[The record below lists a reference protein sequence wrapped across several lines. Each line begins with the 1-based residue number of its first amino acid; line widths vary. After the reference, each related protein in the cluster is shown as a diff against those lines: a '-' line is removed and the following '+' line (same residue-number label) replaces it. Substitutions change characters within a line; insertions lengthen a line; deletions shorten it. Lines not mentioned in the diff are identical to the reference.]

1 VIVIVKFDYTK
12 ALKGNANLEQK
23 GFEKVKNDFE
33 ELHEH
38 NAVFDELE
46 SPFEP
51 EVSTRL
57 NNDEFMQNQLLISE
71 IKEKQEI
78 TNRLNSLSYNVGW
91 LRSAIIMKDKNI
103 IDKTINNI
111 LKHENS
117 SIAAIVS
124 ELNSLRNKI
133 DEFENFHTDL
143 LKNSLSLDAKT
154 IMEQDFSKKHK
165 KLNELHN
172 KQKTILL
179 NLSNIFVKLTK
190 DSVLK
195 NKK

>member
-1 VIVIVKFDYTK
+1 MIIIVKLSMSNELENK
-12 ALKGNANLEQK
+12 ALENTKKAL
-23 GFEKVKNDFE
+23 E
-33 ELHEH
+33 ELSEYDS
-38 NAVFDELE
+38 VFQELD
-46 SPFEP
+46 SPFEAS
-51 EVSTRL
+51 VSINTD
-57 NNDEFMQNQLLISE
+57 NNTFIQNQILISE

-78 TNRLNSLSYNVGW
+78 TNRLNSLNYNVGW
-91 LRSAIIMKDKNI
+91 LKSAIIKDDKNI

-117 SIAAIVS
+117 SIAVIVS

-154 IMEQDFSKKHK
+154 IMEQDFREKHK
-165 KLNELHN
+165 KLNDLHN

-179 NLSNIFVKLTK
+179 NLSDIFVKLAK
-190 DSVLK
+190 NSVIK

>member
-1 VIVIVKFDYTK
+1 MIVIVKFDYTK